1 MAVETKNAALM
12 CFMSSPGDCA
22 LHFGLS
28 QAAHVIRCSLV
39 IPAYNEA
46 RLLPRLLDSVDAAR
60 ARYKGGA
67 GAIQV
72 IVADNASTDATAA
85 IAAARGCEVA
95 RVEKRVIAAAR
106 NGGARIA
113 RGEALCFIDAD
124 SSIHPETFNAI
135 DEALARSGVV
145 GGATGARPERWSVG
159 IACTWMVMIPV
170 VVLTGMDTG
179 VVFCRR
185 TDFEALGGYDE
196 ERELAE
202 DVAFM
207 WALKRHGAR
216 RGQKLA
222 RLTQV
227 KAVASMRKFDRHGD
241 WHYFTTVIPQGVPA
255 VLRRSARTKL
265 AQRYWYTDDR

>member
-1 MAVETKNAALM
+1 M
-12 CFMSSPGDCA
+12 
-22 LHFGLS
+22 
-28 QAAHVIRCSLV
+28 IRHSLV

-60 ARYKGGA
+60 SRYRGSV
-67 GAIQV
+67 QV
-72 IVADNASTDATAA
+72 IVADNASTDETAA

-95 RVEKRVIAAAR
+95 RVEKRRIAAAR
-106 NGGARIA
+106 NGGAQLA
-113 RGEALCFIDAD
+113 RGDSVCFIDAD
-124 SSIHPETFNAI
+124 SRIHAETFNAI
-135 DEALARSGVV
+135 DQALARADVV
-145 GGATGARPERWSVG
+145 GGATGVFPERWSAG
-159 IACTWMVMIPV
+159 IVATWMVMMPV
-170 VVLTGMDTG
+170 VWLTGMDTG

-185 TDFEALGGYDE
+185 ADFEALGGYDE

-207 WALKRHGAR
+207 WALKRLGAR

-222 RLTQV
+222 RLTHV
-227 KAVASMRKFDRHGD
+227 KAMASMRKFDRHGE

-255 VLRRSARTKL
+255 LFRRSARTKL

>member
-1 MAVETKNAALM
+1 
-12 CFMSSPGDCA
+12 
-22 LHFGLS
+22 
-28 QAAHVIRCSLV
+28 VIRHSLV

-60 ARYKGGA
+60 RRYA
-67 GAIQV
+67 GSVQV

-85 IAAARGCEVA
+85 IASARGCEVA
-95 RVEKRVIAAAR
+95 HVEIRRIAAAR
-106 NGGARIA
+106 NGGARLA
-113 RGEALCFIDAD
+113 RGDSVCFIDAD

-135 DEALARSGVV
+135 DAALARADVV
-145 GGATGARPERWSVG
+145 GGATGVYPERWSLG
-159 IACTWMVMIPV
+159 IFATWMVMMPFV
-170 VVLTGMDTG
+170 YATGMDTG

-185 TDFEALGGYDE
+185 SDFEALGGYDE

-207 WALKRHGAR
+207 WALKRLGAR

-227 KAVASMRKFDRHGD
+227 KAMASMRKFDRHGD

-255 VLRRSARTKL
+255 MFRRSARTKL

>member
-1 MAVETKNAALM
+1 M
-12 CFMSSPGDCA
+12 P
-22 LHFGLS
+22 
-28 QAAHVIRCSLV
+28 RCSLV

-60 ARYKGGA
+60 SRYKGSV
-67 GAIQV
+67 QV
-72 IVADNASTDATAA
+72 IVADNASTDKTAA

-95 RVEKRVIAAAR
+95 RVEKRRIAVVR
-106 NGGARIA
+106 NGGARLA
-113 RGEALCFIDAD
+113 RGDSVCFIDAD

-135 DEALARSGVV
+135 EEALARPGVV
-145 GGATGARPERWSVG
+145 GGATGVFPERWSVG
-159 IACTWMVMIPV
+159 IVATWMVMMPV
-170 VVLTGMDTG
+170 VWLTGMDTG

-185 TDFEALGGYDE
+185 VDFEALGGYDE

-207 WALKRHGAR
+207 WALKRLGAR

-227 KAVASMRKFDRHGD
+227 KAMASMRKFDRHGE

-255 VLRRSARTKL
+255 MFRRSARTKL

>member
-1 MAVETKNAALM
+1 M
-12 CFMSSPGDCA
+12 
-22 LHFGLS
+22 
-28 QAAHVIRCSLV
+28 IRHSLV

-60 ARYKGGA
+60 SRYRGSV
-67 GAIQV
+67 QV
-72 IVADNASTDATAA
+72 IVADNASTDETAA

-95 RVEKRVIAAAR
+95 RVEKRRIAAAR
-106 NGGARIA
+106 NGGAQLA
-113 RGEALCFIDAD
+113 RGDSVCFIDAD
-124 SSIHPETFNAI
+124 SSIHAETFNAI
-135 DEALARSGVV
+135 DEALARADVV
-145 GGATGARPERWSVG
+145 GGATGVFPERWSLG
-159 IACTWMVMIPV
+159 IVATWMVMMPV
-170 VVLTGMDTG
+170 VWLTGMDTG

-185 TDFEALGGYDE
+185 ADFEALGGYDE

-207 WALKRHGAR
+207 WALKRLGAR

-222 RLTQV
+222 RLTHV
-227 KAVASMRKFDRHGD
+227 KAMASMRKFDRHGE

-255 VLRRSARTKL
+255 LFRRSARTKL

>member
-1 MAVETKNAALM
+1 MIQ
-12 CFMSSPGDCA
+12 
-22 LHFGLS
+22 H
-28 QAAHVIRCSLV
+28 SLV

-60 ARYKGGA
+60 SRYPGSV
-67 GAIQV
+67 QV
-72 IVADNASTDATAA
+72 IVADNASTDETAA

-95 RVEKRVIAAAR
+95 RVEKRRIAVVR
-106 NGGARIA
+106 NGGARLA
-113 RGEALCFIDAD
+113 RGDSVCFIDAD
-124 SSIHPETFNAI
+124 SSIHPDTFNAI
-135 DEALARSGVV
+135 AEALARPEVV
-145 GGATGARPERWSVG
+145 GGATGVRPERWSAG
-159 IACTWMVMIPV
+159 IVATWMVMMPV
-170 VVLTGMDTG
+170 VWLTGMDTG

-185 TDFEALGGYDE
+185 VDFEALGGYDE

-207 WALKRHGAR
+207 WALKRLGAR

-227 KAVASMRKFDRHGD
+227 KAMASMRKFDRHGD
-241 WHYFTTVIPQGVPA
+241 WHYFTTVIPQGLPA
-255 VLRRSARTKL
+255 VFRRSARTRL

>member
-1 MAVETKNAALM
+1 M
-12 CFMSSPGDCA
+12 
-22 LHFGLS
+22 
-28 QAAHVIRCSLV
+28 IRHSLV

-60 ARYKGGA
+60 ARFKHA
-67 GAIQV
+67 VQV
-72 IVADNASTDATAA
+72 IVADNASTDATAS

-95 RVEKRVIAAAR
+95 RVEKRRIAAAR
-106 NGGARIA
+106 NGGACLA
-113 RGEALCFIDAD
+113 RGESVCFIDAD

-135 DEALARSGVV
+135 DEALARADVV
-145 GGATGARPERWSVG
+145 GGATGVYPERWSLG
-159 IACTWMVMIPV
+159 IVATWMVMMPV
-170 VVLTGMDTG
+170 VYATGMDTG

-185 TDFEALGGYDE
+185 ADFEALGGYDE

-207 WALKRHGAR
+207 WALKRLGAR

-222 RLTQV
+222 RLTHV
-227 KAVASMRKFDRHGD
+227 KAMASMRKFDRHGD

-255 VLRRSARTKL
+255 LFRRSARTKL

>member
-1 MAVETKNAALM
+1 
-12 CFMSSPGDCA
+12 
-22 LHFGLS
+22 
-28 QAAHVIRCSLV
+28 VIRHSLV

-60 ARYKGGA
+60 ARYQGGA

-85 IAAARGCEVA
+85 IATARGCEVA
-95 RVEKRVIAAAR
+95 RVEKRRIAAAR
-106 NGGARIA
+106 NGGARLA
-113 RGEALCFIDAD
+113 RGDSVCFIDAD

-135 DEALARSGVV
+135 DKALARSDVV
-145 GGATGARPERWSVG
+145 GGATGVFPERWSAG
-159 IACTWMVMIPV
+159 IVATWMVMMPV
-170 VVLTGMDTG
+170 VWLTRMDTG

-185 TDFEALGGYDE
+185 ADFEALGGYDE

-207 WALKRHGAR
+207 WALKRLGAR

-222 RLTQV
+222 RLTRV
-227 KAVASMRKFDRHGD
+227 KAMASTRKFDRHGD

-255 VLRRSARTKL
+255 MFRRSARTRL